1 MTLYRYTYFFLIAAM
16 TAVMAACSSDDD
28 AVSGVV
34 TDGNSDGKVPVKL
47 HLSVAGEKNTNTR
60 AWVDTPNATDDE
72 MMNIWTVVAVYADGD
87 NVDKVA
93 FIHAAVPKAQ
103 KREIDDLVYLTPG
116 RYRFY
121 SFANME
127 PLYVMGLLGIPNTE
141 NTMAS
146 VDVTGTLGT
155 ASAYSSGTFADN
167 KVYSLTWGSTST
179 TVTSTNAAAKVVQV
193 NGNGF
198 NPMATDN
205 GFGVK
210 GIPMSNVQELAIDG
224 SSDVDLIVVRMMAK
238 MELQF
243 YNQTGKA
250 LKVMAASLSD
260 ITKNALTNLK
270 LLPLWTS
277 STGMDNMNVVLH
289 GDLQPNLNGTPAT
302 EEVTFEPGEP
312 ILVPATASNTST
324 ASAYK
329 MTFYINESATP
340 TNPEGLFYL
349 TLTLQDEDGNNTEL
363 RYTLISQEQST
374 DADYGKWNYIAR
386 NDYRI
391 IPIVIDDYK
400 LELIPYD
407 FPPIGVYPASVKE
420 IGDNL
425 YEMTFHD
432 YGHFHLVP
440 KVTKISNNTVVDYS
454 SSATPSGTA
463 WTLNTDF
470 AGSWYT
476 AATKGGAWLTAEQI
490 TSNGFYRDQVAT
502 VDGDEV
508 GGVPV
513 WYANGTDGPQWDPA
527 GGTNYNPFI
536 FGYIAE
542 PDAEWWALDP
552 VPVAVDP
559 DPLAAPQRPD
569 KKIYHE
575 FRVKLFVGGTY
586 RRDLIYR
593 FYMTLSKDQMLGSRS
608 LTPMPRK
615 RH

>member
-1 MTLYRYTYFFLIAAM
+1 MMTLYRYTYFFLIAAM

-34 TDGNSDGKVPVKL
+34 TDGNSDMRVPVKL
-47 HLSVAGEKNTNTR
+47 HLSVAGEGNTNTR

-87 NVDKVA
+87 NEDKVA
-93 FIHAAVPKAQ
+93 FIHAAVPKEQ

-127 PLYVMGLLGIPNTE
+127 PLYVMGLLGIPTTE

-179 TVTSTNAAAKVVQV
+179 TVTSANVAAKVVQV

-205 GFGVK
+205 GYGVK

-238 MELQF
+238 IEIQLF
-243 YNQTGKA
+243 NETGSE
-250 LKVMAASLSD
+250 VTVQSVTLSD
-260 ITKNALTNLK
+260 LTGNVDNNLK
-270 LLPLWTS
+270 LLPNYTTAS
-277 STGMDNMNVVLH
+277 SANTMEYVHKDI
-289 GDLQPNLNGTPAT
+289 QPNLNGTPAKVDYT
-302 EEVTFEPGEP
+302 YEVP
-312 ILVPATASNTST
+312 TAKQAVST
-324 ASAYK
+324 ATYASGTPAQK
-329 MTFYINESATP
+329 LTFYVNESATP
-340 TNPEGLFYL
+340 TNPDGLFYL
-349 TLTLQDEDGNNTEL
+349 TLKLANGSTSEL
-363 RYTLISQEQST
+363 RYALINQN
-374 DADYGKWNYIAR
+374 GKTTVDNNAWNYIAR

-420 IGDNL
+420 IEDNL

-440 KVTKISNNTVVDYS
+440 KVTKISTGATVPFGSPTGSDTHY
-454 SSATPSGTA
+454 

-470 AGSWYT
+470 TGSWYT

-490 TSNGFYRDQVAT
+490 TSNGFYRNQTAT
-502 VDGDEV
+502 ADGDEV

-513 WYANGTDGPQWDPA
+513 WYANDGTAGPQWDPA

-536 FGYIAE
+536 FGYIA
-542 PDAEWWALDP
+542 
-552 VPVAVDP
+552 DP
-559 DPLAAPQRPD
+559 DGVMSDD

-575 FRVKLFVGGTY
+575 FRVQLNGAGASNRVL
-586 RRDLIYR
+586 RYR
-593 FYMTLSKDQMLGSRS
+593 FYMTLSMDQMLGSRS
-608 LTPMPRK
+608 LTPMSRK

>member
-1 MTLYRYTYFFLIAAM
+1 MMTLYRYTYFFLIAAM

-34 TDGNSDGKVPVKL
+34 TDGNSDVKVPVKL
-47 HLSVAGEKNTNTR
+47 HLSVAGEGNTNTR

-87 NVDKVA
+87 NEDKVA
-93 FIHAAVPKAQ
+93 FIHAAVPKEQ

-127 PLYVMGLLGIPNTE
+127 PLYVMGLLGIPTTE

-179 TVTSTNAAAKVVQV
+179 TVTSANVAAKVVQV

-205 GFGVK
+205 GYGVK

-238 MELQF
+238 IEIQLF
-243 YNQTGKA
+243 NETGSE
-250 LKVMAASLSD
+250 VTVQSVTLSD
-260 ITKNALTNLK
+260 LTGNVDNNLK
-270 LLPLWTS
+270 LLPNYTTAS
-277 STGMDNMNVVLH
+277 SANTMEYVHKDI
-289 GDLQPNLNGTPAT
+289 QPNLNGTPAKVDYT
-302 EEVTFEPGEP
+302 YEVP
-312 ILVPATASNTST
+312 TAKQEVST
-324 ASAYK
+324 ATYASGTPAQK
-329 MTFYINESATP
+329 LTFYVNESATP
-340 TNPEGLFYL
+340 TNPDGLFYL
-349 TLTLQDEDGNNTEL
+349 TLKLANGSTSEL
-363 RYTLISQEQST
+363 RYALINQN
-374 DADYGKWNYIAR
+374 GKTTVDNNAWNYIAR

-407 FPPIGVYPASVKE
+407 FPPIGVYPCSVKE
-420 IGDNL
+420 IEDDL

-440 KVTKISNNTVVDYS
+440 KVTKISDNTVVPYS
-454 SSATPSGTA
+454 SSDTPSGTA
-463 WTLNTDF
+463 WTLNTNF
-470 AGSWYT
+470 AGSWKT
-476 AATKGGAWLTAEQI
+476 AATKGGAWLDADGI
-490 TSNGFYRDQVAT
+490 TSNGFYRDQTAAT
-502 VDGDEV
+502 DGDDA
-508 GGVPV
+508 GGAPV
-513 WYANGTDGPQWDPA
+513 WYANTSSPQWDPA
-527 GGTNYNPFI
+527 GGTTYNPFI
-536 FGYIAE
+536 FGYIAD
-542 PDAEWWALDP
+542 PDAAWWALDP
-552 VPVAVDP
+552 SS
-559 DPLAAPQRPD
+559 RTD
-569 KKIYHE
+569 KQIYHE
-575 FRVKLFVGGTY
+575 FRVKLFVGGAY

-593 FYMTLSKDQMLGSRS
+593 FYMTLSADQMLGSRS

-615 RH
+615 KH